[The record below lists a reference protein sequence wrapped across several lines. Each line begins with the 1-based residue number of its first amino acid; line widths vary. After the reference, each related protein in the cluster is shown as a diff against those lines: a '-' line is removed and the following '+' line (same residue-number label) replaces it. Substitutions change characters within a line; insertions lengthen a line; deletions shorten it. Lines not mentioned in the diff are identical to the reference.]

1 MRNKILI
8 PACVIFLFLFSCHLF
23 SQTPS
28 PPLGPPAA
36 SDNANGGL
44 LTTILR
50 VALQEA
56 GQQIIDDTNTQLK
69 NHPSIRARLSW
80 GKNSQPLECGYKC
93 MSAPKMG
100 RTEFIDR
107 PNNQRVEHYVRLSFK
122 IDNIKRKVLGKWVPA
137 AGIRRIIRTNINIY
151 AYCEGWQGGAGK
163 IRIYTKTEPPFID
176 EAHGLVEEILDFILL
191 PLNISNFIDAEIA
204 RQLRSPGGLPA
215 IDAPNGDCNSLG
227 VLANYPR
234 DDRSRYDNIVW
245 DRLDSKPIFPG
256 KVTMAG
262 ESAEVR
268 FISIKRR
275 KTVNSNTA
283 ANEDCR
289 FTFFVNNKVMQY
301 PSVGKVKIAEN
312 QTLQFGEKMKL
323 KVPLSKDV
331 PVLQVLFSNNLQ
343 AAGWKQYLRKSKY
356 GHGTN
361 TLWTSRKVPAQH
373 TSSPGAG
380 KGSGGKPLKITVN
393 EFELTYTINYRGEAV
408 VKDDPKSKLFK
419 KKQMMKPAGKVK
431 K

>member
-1 MRNKILI
+1 MRNPISV
-8 PACVIFLFLFSCHLF
+8 PACVVLLVLFVFNVF

-36 SDNANGGL
+36 SDNVDGSL

-50 VALQEA
+50 VAIQEA
-56 GQQIIDDTNTQLK
+56 GQQMIDETNTQLK
-69 NHPSIRARLSW
+69 NHPNIRARLSW
-80 GKNSQPLECGYKC
+80 GKNSKPLECGYKC
-93 MSAPKMG
+93 MSAPRMG
-100 RTEFIDR
+100 RTEFVDR
-107 PNNQRVEHYVRLSFK
+107 PNTRRVEHYVRLSFVV
-122 IDNIKRKVLGKWVPA
+122 DNIKRKTLGKWVPA
-137 AGIRRIIRTNINIY
+137 AGIRRTIHANINIY

-163 IRIYTKTEPPFID
+163 IRIYTKAEPPFID
-176 EAHGLVEEILDFILL
+176 ESHSLVEEILDFILL
-191 PLNISNFIDAEIA
+191 PFDISNFVDAQIA
-204 RQLRSPGGLPA
+204 RQLRSPGGLPVVE
-215 IDAPNGDCNSLG
+215 APNGDCNSLG
-227 VLANYPR
+227 VLSNYPR

-245 DRLDSKPIFPG
+245 DRLDAKPTFPG

-275 KTVNSNTA
+275 KTVNSNNA

-289 FTFFVNNKVMQY
+289 FTFFVNDKVLEY

-323 KVPLSKDV
+323 IVPLSKSV
-331 PVLQVLFSNNLQ
+331 PVLQVLFSNDLQ
-343 AAGWKQYLRKSKY
+343 AAGWKQYSRKVKY

-361 TLWTSRKVPAQH
+361 TLRTSRKVPSQH
-373 TSSPGAG
+373 SNTP
-380 KGSGGKPLKITVN
+380 GSGGKPLKITVN
-393 EFELTYTINYRGEAV
+393 EYELTYTINYRGQAV
-408 VKDDPKSKLFK
+408 VKEDPKSKLFK
-419 KKQMMKPAGKVK
+419 KKQLLKQGGKVK